1 LDHVRRACPRALT
14 MEHDM
19 KTHMK
24 FGASALALL
33 LSTAAFAAVDQIRE
47 IDVTADVSAIQN
59 EAAALYWGNLEAD
72 LEAAIAARVSG
83 LMTEEERAA
92 TQNITS
98 ANNSEPKDGSTI
110 LVDIREVELTNSFGR
125 ALNLGDAVLVGQVN
139 IVDLAD
145 NSNADGYEL
154 SVSLET
160 ANVVVPAGQTMM
172 LNADDSV
179 TYHLLVDA
187 FAQAVVDRLN

>member
-1 LDHVRRACPRALT
+1 
-14 MEHDM
+14 M

-33 LSTAAFAAVDQIRE
+33 LSTAAYAAVDQIRE

-110 LVDIREVELTNSFGR
+110 LVDIREVELTNAFGR